1 MASGVAISDEVVTHY
16 EAIKVRFQGANE
28 KERFKLVI
36 MRLSEDQKSIIVDH
50 ENCLRVKDVENT
62 GDVFKTVINKL
73 PSKECRYALYDC
85 TYMNKESV
93 KEDLVFIFSAPE
105 DAPMRNKMVYASSKS
120 AVKAKMPG
128 LKFEWQINDYAD
140 REASTLVEKLGGRD
154 VVKSL
159 EGKIW

>member
-1 MASGVAISDEVVTHY
+1 MVTHY

-62 GDVFKTVINKL
+62 GDVFKTVISKL

-93 KEDLVFIFSAPE
+93 KEDLVFIFS
-105 DAPMRNKMVYASSKS
+105 
-120 AVKAKMPG
+120 
-128 LKFEWQINDYAD
+128 
-140 REASTLVEKLGGRD
+140 
-154 VVKSL
+154 
-159 EGKIW
+159 